1 MAAVVAAKNT
11 PISKEQALA
20 ALQKAWGVVMSR
32 ELARSLLS
40 LIWIETAGTQAMKNF
55 NPGNIS
61 ASDQYSGMLWRP
73 PWYPEPTSDT
83 PQKYA
88 DLHKAMLNKTAPSGF
103 RAYGSLEDGFRDFVN
118 QLRHSFPEVVAA
130 GEHGTPDQFRQALSQ
145 KYSHDYRN
153 PQATAT
159 FEKLQ
164 AGFAPVVA
172 HLPSGGSHRA
182 GLAAVALTAAGLG
195 AVYLARST
203 IKAVWGRF
211 FG

>member
-1 MAAVVAAKNT
+1 MC
-11 PISKEQALA
+11 SSDLA
-20 ALQKAWGVVMSR
+20 
-32 ELARSLLS
+32 
-40 LIWIETAGTQAMKNF
+40 IKNF

-61 ASDQYSGMLWRP
+61 ASDNYAGMLWRP

-83 PQKYA
+83 PQRHA
-88 DLHKAMLNKTAPSGF
+88 DLHKAMLNKAAPSGF

-130 GEHGTPDQFRQALSQ
+130 AENGTPDQFRQALSQ

-164 AGFAPVVA
+164 AGFAPLVA
-172 HLPSGGSHRA
+172 HLPSGGSHRE
-182 GLAAVALTAAGLG
+182 GLIAVGATAAGLG
-195 AVYLARST
+195 AAYVCRNA
-203 IKAVWGRF
+203 IKAGWRKL